1 MKFMATVR
9 AVRGVVPTMR
19 EAGTG
24 RIVLVAG
31 NTAHGTIPWMAT
43 SGAMNAAL
51 VNLANNLAVQ
61 YGPAG
66 IGVTCVNP
74 GPTRTARYDGMHAAV
89 MEREQLDD
97 AAAATWIA
105 ESIPDRQVGE
115 PEDVAALIAFLFS
128 PAAAHI
134 SGTSV
139 VVDGAQTTV
148 R

>member
-1 MKFMATVR
+1 
-9 AVRGVVPTMR
+9 
-19 EAGTG
+19 
-24 RIVLVAG
+24 
-31 NTAHGTIPWMAT
+31 MAT
-43 SGAMNAAL
+43 SGAMNAGL

-89 MEREQLDD
+89 MERGAHD